1 MSQEGF
7 KKNKDN
13 SEKLIAV
20 SYGKESLSKVTKFL
34 SDMIKTTKENKES
47 KGNFLKSE
55 RKGK

>member
-47 KGNFLKSE
+47 K
-55 RKGK
+55 